1 MCNSVIN
8 TYKKHLPVDIY
19 LHSSFIEP
27 VEITA
32 LQIIYPC
39 EICSSRFTI
48 GIYMQFKKNQRMN
61 TSISGTQALVRNMF
75 I

>member
-19 LHSSFIEP
+19 LHSGFIEP

-32 LQIIYPC
+32 LQIIYHC
-39 EICSSRFTI
+39 EICGSRFTI
-48 GIYMQFKKNQRMN
+48 GIYMQFKKN
-61 TSISGTQALVRNMF
+61 
-75 I
+75 